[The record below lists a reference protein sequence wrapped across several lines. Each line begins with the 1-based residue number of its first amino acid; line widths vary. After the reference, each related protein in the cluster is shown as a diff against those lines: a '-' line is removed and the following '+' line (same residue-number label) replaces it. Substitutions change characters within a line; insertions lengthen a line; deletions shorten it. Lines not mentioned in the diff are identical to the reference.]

1 MMSSIRDI
9 RQKEFATKWLES
21 NRYSI
26 LNLTTRFGKIRCSIL
41 ILNELKPN
49 RVLICY
55 PDEKIKNS
63 WIDDFEEWGFD
74 RGCVTFSTFLSMHK
88 FIDTQFD
95 IVIIDECH
103 LLSQRQI
110 ETCKELF
117 EVNPIVLGLSGTISK
132 ETEKNMLYELN
143 WPILATY
150 SMEQAIAEGVIVDY
164 EINVIKV
171 PLDNKIKSQKGFKTE
186 KQKFNDYSRVIDKLE
201 EEGKDTFFL
210 RLSRMRLIQNSV
222 AKRMKTRQLLEQ
234 FKDDRVLVFC
244 GNTKVADSLGIP
256 SFHSKSP
263 KKSNVFEQFA
273 SGEGNQ
279 LAVVRIGGSGITY
292 KPLNKVIINYFD
304 SNSENLCQKINRAT
318 SFEYNNP
325 DKKAKIYIIA
335 STEDVESKWLSKA
348 LSMFSKDKIKYL

>member
-1 MMSSIRDI
+1 MTLRNQ
-9 RQKEFATKWLES
+9 RQQEFANKWLES
-21 NRYSI
+21 NRFGI
-26 LNLTTRFGKIRCSIL
+26 LNLTMRFGKTKVGIDIMKQ
-41 ILNELKPN
+41 LKPN
-49 RVLICY
+49 RALICF

-63 WIDDFEEWGFD
+63 WIDDFEEWGFN
-74 RGCVTFSTFLSMHK
+74 RSCVTFSTFLSMHK
-88 FIDTQFD
+88 FVDTQFD
-95 IVIIDECH
+95 IVIIDELH
-103 LLSQRQI
+103 LLSPRQI

-117 EVNPIVLGLSGTISK
+117 GLNKVVLGLSGTISK
-132 ETEKNMLYELN
+132 ETEKTLLYELN
-143 WPILATY
+143 LPILATY

-171 PLDNKIKSQKGFKTE
+171 PLDNRIKNQKGFKTE

-222 AKRMKTRQLLEQ
+222 AKRIKTRQLLEQ
-234 FKDDRVLVFC
+234 FKNERVLVFC

-292 KPLNKVIINYFD
+292 KPLNKVLINYFD

-325 DKKAKIYIIA
+325 EKKAVIYII
-335 STEDVESKWLSKA
+335 SSDEKTELVWLTKA